1 MVLFIQYYPLNRTYS
16 LKEQRCFKLSMNREK
31 GKWAFGFPL
40 NCQNKTNS
48 RTTPLNKGWVSFVL
62 FKLFA
67 PMLKIC
73 LEFLDNDMEKMFFH
87 ICNSWNTGARQS
99 TRAKHQFP
107 VRSLSASLQWHHL
120 QQTPAKSHQCLKK
133 KKKHY
138 LLCHP
143 EVPFMHW
150 GNISPSQQ
158 SATWVHTFP
167 AENRIAMFHFTSLQR
182 KL

>member
-133 KKKHY
+133 NKNIIYYVTLKC
-138 LLCHP
+138 LLCT
-143 EVPFMHW
+143 EV
-150 GNISPSQQ
+150 
-158 SATWVHTFP
+158 
-167 AENRIAMFHFTSLQR
+167 TSLLHNRVLLGCIHFQL
-182 KL
+182 KTE